1 MYLKGKKCK
10 TVEPNSFR
18 IGIQDFPYDRKLSV
32 LLAREREEFQN
43 SVITVA
49 ICEEWE
55 IGIDSIHAT
64 NKALLSPDN
73 LLTKSVTSKY

>member
-10 TVEPNSFR
+10 SVEPNSFR
-18 IGIQDFPYDRKLSV
+18 IGIQDFPYDRKRYA

-43 SVITVA
+43 SVINAA

-55 IGIDSIHAT
+55 LLKIYLVWRLYQST
-64 NKALLSPDN
+64 NGHH
-73 LLTKSVTSKY
+73 